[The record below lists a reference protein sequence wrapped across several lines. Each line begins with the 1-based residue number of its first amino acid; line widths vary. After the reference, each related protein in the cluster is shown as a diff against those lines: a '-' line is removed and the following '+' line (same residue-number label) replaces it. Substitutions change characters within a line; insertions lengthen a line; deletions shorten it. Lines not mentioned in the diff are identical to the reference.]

1 MLNRLDDILK
11 NSTMYLLKWAGRKE
25 ELHMETRKGTI
36 ISNFTINGS
45 HFLIIIIITIIDK

>member
-11 NSTMYLLKWAGRKE
+11 NSTLYLLKWVGRKE

-36 ISNFTINGS
+36 LSNFTINRS
-45 HFLIIIIITIIDK
+45 H

>member
-11 NSTMYLLKWAGRKE
+11 NSTMYLLKWVGRKE

-36 ISNFTINGS
+36 ISNSTINGS

>member
-11 NSTMYLLKWAGRKE
+11 NSTMYLLKWVGRKE

-45 HFLIIIIITIIDK
+45 HFLIIIIITIINK